1 MSGSTVSTGG
11 SAASTCAA
19 GTRDGAGTTAPRPS
33 PSRPNRGSSPS
44 QQTASQA
51 TLVARVD
58 GRSRVR
64 ATDKVN
70 KPARVDHA
78 VLRPVSSISW
88 HSTVNHHLAQD
99 RTGSSTL
106 PNPAL
111 SDQGPGSARPAG
123 ACPRFAAGRAA
134 VWVSAPRGSGGRRL
148 LN

>member
-58 GRSRVR
+58 G
-64 ATDKVN
+64 
-70 KPARVDHA
+70 A

>member
-51 TLVARVD
+51 PLVARVD

-70 KPARVDHA
+70 KPARADHA

-88 HSTVNHHLAQD
+88 HSTVNHHLAQGTWPD
-99 RTGSSTL
+99 SGTDESGS
-106 PNPAL
+106 N
-111 SDQGPGSARPAG
+111 
-123 ACPRFAAGRAA
+123 
-134 VWVSAPRGSGGRRL
+134 
-148 LN
+148 